1 MHSTPQTLTPE
12 LIAARLRNGSA
23 PHREINPYP
32 TGLLRGAARPASV
45 LIPFLMRDNAWHLL
59 YIRRSRVDGDIHSG
73 QVAFPGGGS
82 EAQDASPAAT
92 ALREAHEEIGLP
104 VEQTRLLGMLPRFR
118 TISNYLVTPVAALI
132 PWPFPLRLS
141 RNEVSRVFTVP
152 LAWLADP
159 ANREVR
165 PRALPGGRRMPV
177 IYFRPYDGEIIW
189 GATARITVALLETLG
204 A

>member
-1 MHSTPQTLTPE
+1 MRSTPQTLTPD

-23 PHREINPYP
+23 PRREINPYP

-45 LIPFLMRDNAWHLL
+45 LIPFLMQDNAWRLL

-104 VEQTRLLGMLPRFR
+104 VERTRLLGTLPRFR

-165 PRALPGGRRMPV
+165 PRALPDGRRMPV

-189 GATARITVALLETLG
+189 GATARITVTLLETLG